1 MHKENTMESE
11 LSLDQWP
18 RISRVLDFIQS
29 QRKEESGMYSIK
41 EKPPKPQHKPKKP
54 KDQRAE
60 QLRLF

>member
-1 MHKENTMESE
+1 METE

-29 QRKEESGMYSIK
+29 QKKEEPGMYCIK
-41 EKPPKPQHKPKKP
+41 EKPPKPQRKPKKP
-54 KDQRAE
+54 KDQPTE